1 MARTA
6 RQLAALGVTMAV
18 AMSGSNTTSL
28 SKGLGQDE
36 LGIELDG
43 KKLFDKET
51 FGGNGRTCLT
61 CHSKDTGTLTLAD
74 VQRIIEKADPND
86 KFLSHDALDEDGVG
100 TTRVQA
106 HATIRLT
113 IPLPPWL
120 SLADDPGARQVTV
133 FRGIPSTRNTP
144 ALDPVLL
151 HDGRAPTL
159 QEQARGAI
167 LDHYQNT
174 VEPTIAQLDAIAAFQ
189 RTAPRFFSSR
199 ALRKFA
205 ATGAPPELPPGIT
218 PAERRGRE
226 FLVDSPF
233 SPPSQER
240 HLRPVSW
247 RADAEHGQPGV
258 FDVRGRQPAGGGSL
272 HQHGGNARQ
281 RTQQS
286 DPDVGRQR
294 RDQSG
299 GDDPIRPM

>member
-1 MARTA
+1 MARTS
-6 RQLAALGVTMAV
+6 RQLAALGVTIAL
-18 AMSGSNTTSL
+18 ALSSGSNPSL
-28 SKGLGQDE
+28 SNGLGQDE

-74 VQRIIEKADPND
+74 VQRIIDKADPD
-86 KFLSHDALDEDGVG
+86 DAFLIHDALDEDGVG

-106 HATIRLT
+106 HATIRMT

-120 SLADDPGARQVTV
+120 SLADDPGATHVTV

-167 LDHYQNT
+167 HDHYQNT
-174 VEPTIAQLDAIAAFQ
+174 VEPTTAQLDAIAEFQ
-189 RTAPRFFSSR
+189 RTDARFFSSP

-205 ATGAPPELPPGIT
+205 ATGAPPELPLGIT
-218 PAERRGRE
+218 PAEKRGRT
-226 FLVDSPF
+226 FLVDAPF
-233 SPPSQER
+233 NPPSKSG
-240 HLRPVSW
+240 HLRPLSW
-247 RADAEHGQPGV
+247 RSDAEHGQPGA
-258 FDVRGRQPAGGGSL
+258 FDVFRRQPAGGGSL
-272 HQHGGNARQ
+272 HQHGCDDRQ

-286 DPDVGRQR
+286 DPDVGR
-294 RDQSG
+294 STTG
-299 GDDPIRPM
+299 SIRW

>member
-18 AMSGSNTTSL
+18 AMGGSNTTSL

-61 CHSKDTGTLTLAD
+61 CHRKDTGTLTLAD
-74 VQRIIEKADPND
+74 VQRIIEKADPDD
-86 KFLSHDALDEDGVG
+86 KFLMHDALDEDGVG

-189 RTAPRFFSSR
+189 RTDP
-199 ALRKFA
+199 ALLLLA
-205 ATGAPPELPPGIT
+205 CA
-218 PAERRGRE
+218 
-226 FLVDSPF
+226 
-233 SPPSQER
+233 QE
-240 HLRPVSW
+240 V
-247 RADAEHGQPGV
+247 
-258 FDVRGRQPAGGGSL
+258 
-272 HQHGGNARQ
+272 
-281 RTQQS
+281 
-286 DPDVGRQR
+286 R
-294 RDQSG
+294 RDWSAA
-299 GDDPIRPM
+299 